1 MQFESVPDGWAEIEY
16 DVGPSRSDE
25 PYTEEL
31 SAMWTSDDE
40 HIAIRCR
47 SSVSA
52 TGEVSYPIR
61 VQQVLEAGSLS
72 TMVQTDATVASDRQ
86 DAESKAR
93 EFMASIDRSKY
104 DLRAIAAVGPDENN
118 FIQFFAIYNSEL
130 PGDMTGE
137 QLVELIDANDASGN
151 QIADLPDDVDQELA
165 DSEMIQIE
173 VFPRYKEDVDGYT
186 DNNE

>member
-16 DVGPSRSDE
+16 DVGPSRSSA

-31 SAMWTSDDE
+31 SAMWTSNDD

-47 SSVSA
+47 SSVNA
-52 TGEVSYPIR
+52 TGDVSYPIR
-61 VQQVLEAGSLS
+61 VQQVLEVETLS

-86 DAESKAR
+86 DAESKAT
-93 EFMASIDRSKY
+93 EFMAEIDRSKY

-130 PGDMTGE
+130 PGEMTGD
-137 QLVELIDANDASGN
+137 QLVELIDSGDASGN
-151 QIADLPDDVDQELA
+151 QIADLPDEIGSELA

-173 VFPRYKEDVDGYT
+173 VFPRYKDDVDGYQ
-186 DNNE
+186 DND